1 MAHTVKF
8 LMRNYRIC
16 IPWLEMNGDGVN
28 DSVWLNWVW
37 SYLNLY
43 LLCRV
48 LVFSLLFSLKKE
60 KRKEQKNGVIFSYGC
75 SFLLANACTLF
86 CS

>member
-1 MAHTVKF
+1 MAHTMKF
-8 LMRNYRIC
+8 LMRNHRIC

-37 SYLNLY
+37 SYLNLC

-48 LVFSLLFSLKKE
+48 LVFSLLFSLKK
-60 KRKEQKNGVIFSYGC
+60 RKGKNKKMGL
-75 SFLLANACTLF
+75 SFLMAVLSC
-86 CS
+86 